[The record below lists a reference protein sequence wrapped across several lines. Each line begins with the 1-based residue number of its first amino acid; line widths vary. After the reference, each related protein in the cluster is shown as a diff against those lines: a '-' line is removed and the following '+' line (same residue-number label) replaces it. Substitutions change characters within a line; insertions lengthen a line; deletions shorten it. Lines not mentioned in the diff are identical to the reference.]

1 MNCFVPR
8 LNMKNLMNKLSFNKK
23 KQNTQGV
30 QFRIDPK
37 TNQNLT
43 VLRNYYSAET
53 GRKITTGEI
62 CKKLI
67 NQHIEN
73 LKLQRIEKDVL

>member
-1 MNCFVPR
+1 MSCFVPR

-23 KQNTQGV
+23 KENTQGV

-43 VLRNYYSAET
+43 ALRNYYSEEA
-53 GRKITTGEI
+53 GRKVTTGEI

-67 NQHIEN
+67 NQHF
-73 LKLQRIEKDVL
+73 KDVL